1 MHKIGGQSSDRDT
14 AVTMNRMRCTGA
26 APWTTE
32 RVREL
37 RERLGIARFDPA
49 AKRPEMISINEA
61 ARRLSI
67 AVSSVCRL
75 IREGVILGTQAMPS
89 APWRIPAADL
99 DSDAVRAGVRALGDR
114 CTRNPAVLQDMKS
127 LRLPGFER
135 KDAQ

>member
-1 MHKIGGQSSDRDT
+1 MRSDSL
-14 AVTMNRMRCTGA
+14 ALAM
-26 APWTTE
+26 TE
-32 RVREL
+32 AL
-37 RERLGIARFDPA
+37 
-49 AKRPEMISINEA
+49 A
-61 ARRLSI
+61 ARESAGPALAAQKSMSSSWGN
-67 AVSSVCRL
+67 AVSSVYRL

-89 APWRIPAADL
+89 APWRIPAAEL